1 MNTKYEK
8 FLPVGS
14 VVLLKE
20 ANKRIMIIGYC
31 ATINVENVETTY
43 DYSGCYFPEGVLN
56 SEESMLFNHEQID
69 KVFYYGLID
78 EEEKDFM
85 ERLKKAIEEEKNDNN
100 VELPNIN
107 NDQIETF
114 NIEE

>member
-1 MNTKYEK
+1 MEK
-8 FLPVGS
+8 FLPIGS

-31 ATINVENVETTY
+31 PATKIEDIETTY

-78 EEEKDFM
+78 EEQKDFM
-85 ERLKKAIEEEKNDNN
+85 NRLNEVIEEDNIEN
-100 VELPNIN
+100 LELPSLN
-107 NDQIETF
+107 NDVNDLETL